1 MGEEQQARR
10 RDGLRAQ
17 GEQDPLPEL
26 ALEKKLKMRRPQEA
40 LLRSQAVPVSCGR
53 GPSEAMAGRPR
64 EALVKSRRTHV
75 QRAYVCERG
84 PRTPAHAQGVP
95 AAGSGAA
102 NGSLFRVWLLGL
114 LSFGSTSR

>member
-75 QRAYVCERG
+75 CERG
-84 PRTPAHAQGVP
+84 PRTPVHAQGVP